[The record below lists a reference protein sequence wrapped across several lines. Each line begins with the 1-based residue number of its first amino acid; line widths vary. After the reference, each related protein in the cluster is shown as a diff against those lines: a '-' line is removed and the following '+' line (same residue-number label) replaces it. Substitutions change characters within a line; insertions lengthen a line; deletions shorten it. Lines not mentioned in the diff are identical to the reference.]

1 MRPGPNPS
9 SGKTRY
15 ALIVTRPVKI
25 RPSSEDAPPRIRPGF
40 DPSSEKTRTVLIAT
54 RPPKDP
60 TIVGGCPDCYEAA
73 QDPTIVGGRPPQG

>member
-1 MRPGPNPS
+1 MAG
-9 SGKTRY
+9 
-15 ALIVTRPVKI
+15 TRPIVGKDPL
-25 RPSSEDAPPRIRPGF
+25 RPDCYEAAQDPTIIGGRSPPQGYGRDSTHRQKRP
-40 DPSSEKTRTVLIAT
+40 TVLIAT